1 MNKVL
6 ARNLF
11 SKYTPKARAHGTGIT
26 KLVVDDEGA
35 QHLAGGTGPKG
46 VVPSTFD
53 NTVYAENNDNQ
64 DVGLPSDK
72 YNALT
77 GQMITGAPT
86 ASMGAKGAVGPS
98 NYENILAR
106 YQGLANK
113 ALGPERSY
121 EDLVAQREKII
132 GPQDTKF
139 QQALGIMALGGRI
152 MSTPGSVGSA
162 IGAALP
168 EFAATM
174 GKISSEEQKL
184 RQQIRASA
192 MDSYERD
199 KLQRQTVGLDALKT
213 AFTEAAGED
222 RLTRT
227 IAAQYGVTGTDSFA
241 VPDSS
246 APLGYTIMGARR
258 TENGIVGLDGK
269 PLPQGAF
276 PADPT
281 FLASLRDKDVKAAVD
296 IQVMQPDGT
305 YGPRTTA
312 VQKGQTFHDATNG
325 RPITVPFRLF
335 NEKMETSGGISNPFV
350 ILDPN
355 SNFGIR
361 EVIGF
366 TDPVSKQN
374 FYIEGGF
381 RVPFDSAKG
390 IQGKLTEVLKT
401 RQEGNATIQTPT
413 FGPYAG
419 KNFKFS
425 NEPTG
430 ANDAIPI
437 PSRDPELAAEAAR
450 KQAAAGAPAGTTTT
464 AAAPPPPQGG
474 DELAQAVA
482 QAQKATVQFSSK
494 RPERTIGAITGDGP
508 ERYFVKKDPK
518 PYVTYSQMTD
528 KQLEESS
535 NKINV
540 GEKYLRSLDD
550 LLASVSDATGPIGT
564 MKSLSTKYLGT
575 FTPEK
580 FSGWTEFYKN
590 TAAVEQMKIARQ
602 EVRLAFSGNDRHPLG
617 EIKLTDDLVAQP
629 EKFFENPKEAL
640 ERIQT
645 LGRKIRNEV
654 EFERARQENRAPLYL
669 ERIPTGTENDPFPE
683 DKEGYLVTLRNS
695 GINLKGVFYRRVNPE
710 TGMLEVKQMGDKK

>member
-35 QHLAGGTGPKG
+35 QHLAGGTGPQG
-46 VVPSTFD
+46 VVAATPD
-53 NTVYAENNDNQ
+53 NSVYAENNDVQ
-64 DVGLPSDK
+64 DVGLPSDQ
-72 YNALT
+72 YDAIT
-77 GQMITGAPT
+77 GQKITNAPT
-86 ASMGAKGAVGPS
+86 ATMSAKGAVGPS

-192 MDSYERD
+192 MDTYERD

-296 IQVMQPDGT
+296 IQIMQPDGT

-325 RPITVPFRLF
+325 KPITAPFRLF
-335 NEKMETSGGISNPFV
+335 NEKMETAGGTSNPFV

-374 FYIEGGF
+374 FYVEGGMKVF
-381 RVPFDSAKG
+381 FDSGKG
-390 IQGKLTEVLKT
+390 IQGKLTDVLKT
-401 RQEGNATIQTPT
+401 RQDGNATIQTPT
-413 FGPYAG
+413 FGPYQG
-419 KNFKFS
+419 QNFKFP

-430 ANDAIPI
+430 AGDKIPI
-437 PSRDPELAAEAAR
+437 PNSDPKLAEEILR
-450 KQAAAGAPAGTTTT
+450 KQAAAGAPAATTTMAAATT
-464 AAAPPPPQGG
+464 AAGGG
-474 DELAQAVA
+474 DELSQAVA
-482 QAQKATVQFSSK
+482 QAQNATVQ
-494 RPERTIGAITGDGP
+494 RAANNPARTIGAITGDGP
-508 ERYFVKKDPK
+508 ERYFVKKDDK
-518 PYVTYSQMTD
+518 PFVTYSKMTD
-528 KQLEESS
+528 KQLEESN
-535 NKINV
+535 NKIDA
-540 GEKYLRSLDD
+540 GQKYLRSLDD
-550 LLASVSDATGPIGT
+550 LLAATSNATGPVGT
-564 MKSLSTKYLGT
+564 MKSLSTRYLGT

-580 FSGWTEFYKN
+580 FSGWTEFYN
-590 TAAVEQMKIARQ
+590 NAAAVEQMKIARQ
-602 EVRLAFSGNDRHPLG
+602 QVREAFSQNDRHPLG
-617 EIKLTDDLVAQP
+617 EIKITDDLVAQP
-629 EKFFENPKEAL
+629 EKFFQNPKEAMV
-640 ERIQT
+640 RIQT
-645 LGRKIRNEV
+645 LGRELRNQI
-654 EFERARQENRAPLYL
+654 EFERARQENRPPLYL
-669 ERIPTGTENDPFPE
+669 ERIPTGTENDPFPA
-683 DKEGYLVTLRNS
+683 DKQGYLLELKNN
-695 GINLKGVFYRRVNPE
+695 GINLNGVHYRTKDGLRVI
-710 TGMLEVKQMGDKK
+710 Q